1 MQNAIHGVVLN
12 QIFQIFIFYHRN
24 CQRHINIPLLLWLG
38 AFVEPVRSPHKNNPP
53 KARSCVCAGGL
64 PSAPQNKQQHMK
76 RKASL
81 QLCMCSNEGACSV
94 GSFAC
99 ICIDTELIL
108 HCWSSK
114 TVVVMFPFHVTSRGI
129 QIWKTMHSGGCFAQY
144 NRMWK
149 NWLYIKITLTLPWL
163 PPGGGLQYM
172 HINDIP

>member
-1 MQNAIHGVVLN
+1 MIHNTLLLRRLRNAECNTWGN
-12 QIFQIFIFYHRN
+12 FQSGFSTILPQKDRQV
-24 CQRHINIPLLLWLG
+24 CQRHNNIPLLLLLG
-38 AFVEPVRSPHKNNPP
+38 AFVESVRSPHKNNPP

-114 TVVVMFPFHVTSRGI
+114 TAVVMFSFHVTSRGM
-129 QIWKTMHSGGCFAQY
+129 QI
-144 NRMWK
+144 
-149 NWLYIKITLTLPWL
+149 
-163 PPGGGLQYM
+163 
-172 HINDIP
+172 